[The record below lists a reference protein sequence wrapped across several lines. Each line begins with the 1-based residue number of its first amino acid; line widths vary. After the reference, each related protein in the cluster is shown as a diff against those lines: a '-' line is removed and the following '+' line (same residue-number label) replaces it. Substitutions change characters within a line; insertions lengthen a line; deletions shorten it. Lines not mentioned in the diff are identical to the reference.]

1 MQKKLATIF
10 VLSDLLIQEID
21 EPVMTPTKQTKE
33 IQDKAREL
41 QYLLEPVLSKFYDNK
56 DVKRS
61 TFFIELQRK
70 TLPKKNVL
78 PRGPLQHLN
87 N

>member
-21 EPVMTPTKQTKE
+21 EPVMTPTKKTKE

-41 QYLLEPVLSKFYDNK
+41 QGLLEPVLSKFYDNQE
-56 DVKRS
+56 VKRS
-61 TFFIELQRK
+61 TFFIEIQRK
-70 TLPKKNVL
+70 IKYNFDKAF
-78 PRGPLQHLN
+78 GK
-87 N
+87 

>member
-1 MQKKLATIF
+1 MQKKLSKIF
-10 VLSDLLIQEID
+10 VLVDLLVQEID

-56 DVKRS
+56 EVIK
-61 TFFIELQRK
+61 TNFFQIMQNKFNYIFDKEYK
-70 TLPKKNVL
+70 
-78 PRGPLQHLN
+78 
-87 N
+87 